1 MRGSIGMVLAMAVAT
16 ALLAGGCGG
25 HSSGPPLTKVQYV
38 TQVAKVRQG
47 LVVSL
52 GTLGSLNG
60 ASDAATALAKVQDDM
75 RTAEEQLKAIN
86 PPAAIASEHEKLT
99 TGVGDFADELD
110 PVIEKLKDG
119 DIGALSQVPNL
130 QGFNEIQSALEAIS
144 QAGYPIS
151 S

>member
-1 MRGSIGMVLAMAVAT
+1 MGRTTGMLLVVAAT

-38 TQVAKVRQG
+38 TQVAKVRQA

-60 ASDAATALAKVQDDM
+60 ASDAATALAKVQNEM
-75 RTAEEQLKAIN
+75 RSAEKQLKAIN
-86 PPAAIASEHEKLT
+86 PPASIASEHEKLT

-110 PVIEKLKDG
+110 PVIAKLKNG
-119 DIGALSQVPNL
+119 NIGALSQIPNL